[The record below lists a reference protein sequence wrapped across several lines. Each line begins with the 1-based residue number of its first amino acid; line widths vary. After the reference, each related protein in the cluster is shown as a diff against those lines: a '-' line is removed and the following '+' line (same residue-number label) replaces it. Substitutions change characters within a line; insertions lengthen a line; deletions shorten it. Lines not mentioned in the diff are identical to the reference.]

1 MKKFLISEK
10 QLKFIV
16 DNFDLLNEQE
26 NIQTRSLPTIDFN
39 NSFLDN
45 MVKIYQNDN
54 LNKTLSEL
62 DNYIKQARKENKEV
76 LESISITI
84 DAGSSSLPA
93 TNKLPAGINKPDH
106 TYNGI
111 VPENKWTTSTK
122 RIQQE
127 AINKLPSNYNP
138 KNGYYRILDGNKYLA
153 EQRANNL
160 KIYLDQYIK
169 NKYGNIKIDIN
180 IKNVNESTTKFV
192 SATIDSVVFKRKK
205 ILRNFYIEDY
215 IIKNSEG
222 KYFVPIS
229 PSKVWGTK
237 KLNSNNDFTK
247 EKSQE
252 LLKKIITDREVLV
265 IDYPKAKNSEYEST
279 YGLNKP
285 YVEIKKLI
293 DITPDEQLTGVYR
306 AWFETFNDWET
317 EKNYIQ
323 KYKQATAT
331 EGDVDKNKRFAG
343 AGFIPRKSGKTQIP
357 NN

>member
-1 MKKFLISEK
+1 M
-10 QLKFIV
+10 
-16 DNFDLLNEQE
+16 NEQE
-26 NIQTRSLPTIDFN
+26 ETTRSLPTIDFN

-54 LNKTLSEL
+54 LNKKLSEL
-62 DNYIKQARKENKEV
+62 DNYIKQAIKENKEV

-93 TNKLPAGINKPDH
+93 TNKLPAGISKADH

-180 IKNVNESTTKFV
+180 IKNVNEATTKFV

-205 ILRNFYIEDY
+205 ILRDFYIEDY

-237 KLNSNNDFTK
+237 KLNINNDFTK

-252 LLKKIITDREVLV
+252 LLKKVLTDREVLV

-306 AWFETFNDWET
+306 AWFETFNDWES

-343 AGFIPRKSGKTQIP
+343 AGFIPRKSGKTQTP

>member
-10 QLKFIV
+10 QLKYIV

-26 NIQTRSLPTIDFN
+26 EVTRSLPPIDFN

-45 MVKIYQNDN
+45 MVKIYQNDI
-54 LNKTLSEL
+54 LTKKLSEL
-62 DNYIKQARKENKEV
+62 DNNINQSKKENSEILK
-76 LESISITI
+76 SISITI
-84 DAGSSSLPA
+84 NAGSSSLPA
-93 TNKLPAGINKPDH
+93 TNKLPTGINKPDH

-111 VPENKWTTSTK
+111 VPEDKWSTSTK
-122 RIQQE
+122 RIQEE
-127 AINKLPSNYNP
+127 AVNKLPSNYNP
-138 KNGYYRILDGNKYLA
+138 KNGYYRILDGNKYLS

-169 NKYGNIKIDIN
+169 NKYDDVQISIN
-180 IKNVNESTTKFV
+180 IKDVNESTTKFV
-192 SATIDSVVFKRKK
+192 SATIDSIVYKK
-205 ILRNFYIEDY
+205 IPKIPRDFYIEDY
-215 IIKNSEG
+215 IVKNSEG

-237 KLNSNNDFTK
+237 KLNINNDFTK

-252 LLKKIITDREVLV
+252 LLKKVITDREVLV
-265 IDYPKAKNSEYEST
+265 IDYPKAKNTEYESN

-293 DITPDEQLTGVYR
+293 DITPDEQLKGVYR
-306 AWFETFNDWET
+306 AWFKTFNDWES

-331 EGDVDKNKRFAG
+331 EGDVDMNKRFAG
-343 AGFIPRKSGKTQIP
+343 AGFIPRKSGR
-357 NN
+357 